1 MTLSGTA
8 PASAAISLAP
18 IDFSDRTLTNGLRVI
33 LVEDH
38 RTPTVAINVG
48 YRVGGK
54 DDPPGRSGFA
64 HLFEHLM
71 FKGTSDTAPETID
84 RLTEDI
90 GGFNN
95 AFTAEDITNYYEVVP
110 SNYLETLLWA
120 EANRLSSLVVNEP
133 NFVTEREV
141 VIGEYD
147 QRILAE
153 PYGML
158 DELSNREAYV
168 VHPYRRGVIGDPAN
182 LRAATLEDVVQF
194 HQTYYRP
201 DNAVLVVA
209 GDFDPVQANA
219 WIDMYFGVIPK
230 PAGSVPRVTVVE
242 PPQAGERM
250 FTYRAANVPL
260 PAVDYAY
267 HVPAANAPDS
277 AVLDVIETLLGAGK
291 SSRLYVSLVYGK
303 QLATVA
309 YASADLREQPGLFGF
324 RAILSKGKSVADTRA
339 ALDLE
344 IARLQN
350 EIVTA
355 VELDRA
361 KTQIASSFVRGR
373 QTYNGIALAL
383 VRAAVER
390 DDPGAVNGDLARY
403 QAVSAADIQRVARTY
418 FIPSNRTV
426 IEYLPAETA

>member
-1 MTLSGTA
+1 MSLSGTA

-18 IDFSDRTLTNGLRVI
+18 IDFSDRTLANGLRAI

-120 EANRLSSLVVNEP
+120 EADRLSSLTVNEP

-158 DELSNREAYV
+158 DELSNREAYT
-168 VHPYRRGVIGDPAN
+168 VHPYRRGVIGDPEN
-182 LRAATLEDVVQF
+182 LRAATLEDVRQF
-194 HQTYYRP
+194 HRTYYRP
-201 DNAVLVVA
+201 DNAVLVVV
-209 GDFDPVQANA
+209 GDFDSAQADA
-219 WIDMYFGVIPK
+219 WIDTYFGVILK
-230 PAGSVPRVTVVE
+230 PAGVIPRVTVVE
-242 PPQAGERM
+242 PPQTGERM
-250 FTYRAANVPL
+250 LTYSAANVPL

-267 HVPAANAPDS
+267 HVPAASAPDA

-324 RAILSKGKSVADTRA
+324 RAILSKGKSISDTRT

-350 EIVTA
+350 EAVTA

-361 KTQIASSFVRGR
+361 KTQIASSFIRSR

-390 DDPGAVNGDLARY
+390 GDPGAVNGDLARY
-403 QAVSAADIQRVARTY
+403 QAVSAADVQRVARTY
-418 FIPSNRTV
+418 FTLPNRTV
-426 IEYLPAETA
+426 IEYLPAASA